1 MITRDTGRRNRAANA
16 SNRNRLCKFTRAL
29 AILALLLSLAPFASA
44 QGFRGSLRGV
54 VRDSSGAVVV
64 GAKVTATNAATGF
77 TRDATSVEDGGY
89 VIPELPAGNYTVT
102 TQAKN
107 LSAPATQA
115 TIAVGSDTTLDI
127 TLSPG
132 PATATLTVTTAAP
145 LIDASETQLSTDIQN
160 QLVQELPL
168 NGRDFGKLVA
178 LVPGVTVEGSGVA
191 GSEKGTGQ
199 FNINGN
205 RDRSN
210 NYTLDGTD
218 DNDPFHNNSA
228 LNQVGISGDP
238 ATLLPLDSIQ
248 EFNLQNQFQA
258 EYGRNSGS
266 VVNIITKSGSNEIH
280 GSAYEY
286 HRNSFFDARNFFNV
300 RGADANTGL
309 PLQQSLFINNDFGG
323 SLGGP
328 IVRDKT
334 FFFGAYEGQRER
346 VGSDFDLFVPTA
358 ADRTQA
364 IAQAKLDNPAI
375 NTGPTDAIL
384 TKFFPASTTG
394 IIPFTVKDTNEDDN
408 FIVKLDHRFSEKYL
422 LSGRYAFGQGSQ
434 VFPFGSLGGFGSGSR
449 LPAFAQSSPVRV
461 QLVSISFVSTLDPT
475 RINEARFG
483 YTRFRTSFSSLDAGF
498 DPSTVGLNFGTS
510 KLGLPE
516 FDFGGTFDNLGAT
529 AFSIPRGRVSQ
540 NFQWL
545 DNFTWIRGKHTWKF
559 GGEYRRV
566 AVDSFNDNLER
577 GLFSFSPCSTPCAE
591 DGLPTTVN
599 LLTQYYLGNAFVE
612 ALQGNTQRNTF
623 NNGFSLFAQDEW
635 RVRSS
640 LTINAGLRWEY
651 FGILSADNNQ
661 LLSNLDAN
669 GNLVVVGS
677 PTLKHL
683 YNRDLNNFGP
693 RLGVAW
699 SPLNRTVVR
708 ANYGIYYDYVPQDI
722 MLDNFTNS
730 AGVSTNP
737 IGTKP
742 VTGLDFNQNA
752 FNGSDTS
759 TPILTPTVF
768 PNSIFFI
775 PKNFST
781 PYMQTWS
788 LNLQQGVGNAVGLE
802 AGYVGTKGTH
812 LVRLLDANQPDT
824 QTGLRPNPN
833 FRFMDEF
840 ASISS
845 STYHALQLTAR
856 IRAWHG
862 VTGFAGYVFSKSL
875 DDASDGIDFNFAT
888 AALPQN
894 SLNLKAEH
902 GPSTFDTRHRFTT
915 AMNYQVPVWQAP
927 PHWLAAGWQ
936 LNTIITAQS
945 GRPIPIVNSSDN
957 STGFD
962 NQQFPFFDTASNFHQ
977 RPNVVPG
984 QPFILPNWNAATG
997 YLNPAAF
1004 AQPDDGTFG
1013 DLGRNAIYGPG
1024 FWNVDFSVTKNTNLT
1039 ERLLLQLRFEFFN
1052 IFNHPQFALPGN
1064 SFGSDSF
1071 GQVTQTPDVA
1081 QGNPGLGG
1089 GGPRVMQFAARFQF

>member
-1 MITRDTGRRNRAANA
+1 MIALTHSRTNKIKLTPAGNFLRM
-16 SNRNRLCKFTRAL
+16 SLRAL
-29 AILALLLSLAPFASA
+29 AILALLACAASSASA
-44 QGFRGSLRGV
+44 QSFRGSLRGA
-54 VRDSSGAVVV
+54 VRDSSGGVVV
-64 GAKVTATNAATGF
+64 GAKVTATNDATGF
-77 TRDATSVEDGGY
+77 TRDAITVADGGY
-89 VIPELPAGNYTVT
+89 VIPELAAGNYSVATV
-102 TQAKN
+102 AKD
-107 LSAPATQA
+107 LRAPVSKAV
-115 TIAVGSDTTLDI
+115 IEVGSDTTLDI
-127 TLSPG
+127 IVAPG
-132 PATATLTVTTAAP
+132 PASTSLTVTTASP
-145 LIDASETQLSTDIQN
+145 LIDTSETQLSTDIQN
-160 QLVQELPL
+160 RLVQELPL

-228 LNQVGISGDP
+228 LNQVGISGAP
-238 ATLLPLDSIQ
+238 ATLLPLDAIQ

-266 VVNIITKSGSNEIH
+266 VVNIITKSGANQLH
-280 GSAYEY
+280 GSLYEY
-286 HRNSFFDARNFFNV
+286 HRNSFFDARNFFNPV
-300 RGADANTGL
+300 GKPHT
-309 PLQQSLFINNDFGG
+309 QFINNNFGG
-323 SLGGP
+323 SFGAP
-328 IVRDKT
+328 VIHDKT
-334 FFFGAYEGQRER
+334 FFFGTYEGQRER
-346 VGSDFDLFVPTA
+346 EGSDFLLFVPTA
-358 ADRTQA
+358 AERVQA
-364 IAQAKLDNPAI
+364 MAQAKLDNPAI

-384 TKFFPASTTG
+384 ARFFPASTTRT
-394 IIPFTVKDTNEDDN
+394 IPFAVRDKNDSNN
-408 FIVKLDHRFSEKYL
+408 FILKLDHLFSSKYL
-422 LSGRYAFGQGSQ
+422 LSGRYAFGQDSQ

-449 LPAFAQSSPVRV
+449 LPAFAQTSPTRV
-461 QLVSISFVSTLDPT
+461 QLLSISFVTTLDPT
-475 RINEARFG
+475 RINELRFG
-483 YTRFRTSFSSLDAGF
+483 YTRFRTSFSALDAGF
-498 DPSTVGLNFGTS
+498 APSSVGLNFGTGKS
-510 KLGLPE
+510 GLPE

-529 AFSIPRGRVSQ
+529 AFSIPRGRISQ
-540 NFQWL
+540 NFQLL
-545 DNFTWIRGKHTWKF
+545 DNFTWIRGTHTLKF
-559 GGEYRRV
+559 GGEYRRI

-577 GLFSFSPCSTPCAE
+577 GLFSFSPCSMPCPE
-591 DGLPTTVN
+591 QNLPPAIN

-623 NNGFSLFAQDEW
+623 NNGFSLFAQDAW
-635 RVRSS
+635 RVRPT
-640 LTINAGLRWEY
+640 LTISAGLRWEY
-651 FGILSADNNQ
+651 FGILSSDNNN
-661 LLSNLDAN
+661 LLSNLDAH

-677 PTLKHL
+677 PTLQQL
-683 YNRDLNNFGP
+683 YHRDGDNFGP

-699 SPLNRTVVR
+699 SPLSRTVVR

-737 IGTKP
+737 IGPQP
-742 VTGLDFNQNA
+742 VTGLNFNQNA

-775 PKNFST
+775 PRNFST

-788 LNLQQGVGNAVGLE
+788 LNLQQQVGNSIGLE

-840 ASISS
+840 ASISN
-845 STYHALQLTAR
+845 STYHALQLAAR
-856 IRAWHG
+856 VRAWHG
-862 VTGFAGYVFSKSL
+862 VSGFAGYVFSKSL

-894 SLNLKAEH
+894 SNNLKAEH
-902 GPSTFDTRHRFTT
+902 GPSTFDNRHRFTT
-915 AMNYQVPVWQAP
+915 ALNYQAP
-927 PHWLAAGWQ
+927 AWGALPQKLGAGWQ
-936 LNTIITAQS
+936 LNTIVTAQS
-945 GRPIPIVNSSDN
+945 GRPIPIVNSLDN
-957 STGFD
+957 STVPA

-984 QPFILPNWNAATG
+984 QPFVLPNWNAMTG
-997 YLNPAAF
+997 YLNPQAF
-1004 AQPDDGTFG
+1004 VQPANGTFG
-1013 DLGRNAIYGPG
+1013 NLGRNAIYGPG
-1024 FWNVDFSVTKNTNLT
+1024 FWNADFSVTKNTNLT

-1052 IFNHPQFALPGN
+1052 IFNHPQFSLPGN
-1064 SFGSDSF
+1064 SFGSASF
-1071 GQVTQTPDVA
+1071 GQVTQTPDNA

-1089 GGPRVMQFAARFQF
+1089 GGPRVLQFAARFQF

>member
-1 MITRDTGRRNRAANA
+1 MQNA
-16 SNRNRLCKFTRAL
+16 SMRRKNRITQSLAGKILRGSLATL
-29 AILALLLSLAPFASA
+29 AILTLLASNAPRTFAQS
-44 QGFRGSLRGV
+44 FRGSLRGV
-54 VRDSSGAVVV
+54 VRDSSGGVVV
-64 GAKVTATNAATGF
+64 GAKVTATNDATGF
-77 TRDATSVEDGGY
+77 SRGAITVADGGY
-89 VIPELPAGNYTVT
+89 VIPELPAGNYSIATE
-102 TQAKN
+102 AKD
-107 LSAPATQA
+107 LKAPVSRA
-115 TIAVGSDTTLDI
+115 IIEVGSDTTLDI
-127 TLSPG
+127 TVAPG
-132 PATATLTVTTAAP
+132 PASTSLTVTTVAP
-145 LIDASETQLSTDIQN
+145 LIDTSETQLSTDIQN
-160 QLVQELPL
+160 RLVQELPL

-228 LNQVGISGDP
+228 LNQVGISGAP
-238 ATLLPLDSIQ
+238 ATLLPLDAIQ
-248 EFNLQNQFQA
+248 EFNLQNQFLA

-266 VVNIITKSGSNEIH
+266 VVNIITKSGANQLH
-280 GSAYEY
+280 GSLYEY
-286 HRNSFFDARNFFNV
+286 HRNSFFDARNFFNPV
-300 RGADANTGL
+300 GT
-309 PLQQSLFINNDFGG
+309 PQTQFINNNFGG
-323 SLGGP
+323 SFGAP
-328 IVRDKT
+328 IIHDKT

-346 VGSDFDLFVPTA
+346 EGSDFDLFVPTA

-364 IAQAKLDNPAI
+364 MAQAKLDNPGI

-384 TKFFPASTTG
+384 AKFFPASTTG
-394 IIPFTVKDTNEDDN
+394 VIPFAVKDKNDSNN
-408 FIVKLDHRFSEKYL
+408 FILKLDHLFSSKYL
-422 LSGRYAFGQGSQ
+422 LSGRYAFGQDSQ
-434 VFPFGSLGGFGSGSR
+434 VFPLGSLGGFGSGSR
-449 LPAFAQSSPVRV
+449 LSAFEQTSPTRV
-461 QLVSISFVSTLDPT
+461 QLLSIGFVITLDPT

-483 YTRFRTSFSSLDAGF
+483 YTRFRTSFSSLDASF
-498 DPSTVGLNFGTS
+498 DPSSVGLNFGTG

-529 AFSIPRGRVSQ
+529 AFSIPRGRISQ

-545 DNFTWIRGKHTWKF
+545 DNFTWIRGTHTWKF

-577 GLFSFSPCSTPCAE
+577 GLLSFSPCNMCAE
-591 DGLPTTVN
+591 AGLPTAVN

-623 NNGFSLFAQDEW
+623 NNGFSLFAQDQW
-635 RVRSS
+635 RARPT
-640 LTINAGLRWEY
+640 LTISAGLRWEY
-651 FGILSADNNQ
+651 FGILSADNNN

-683 YNRDLNNFGP
+683 YNRDLDNFGP

-699 SPLNRTVVR
+699 SPLAHTVVR

-737 IGTKP
+737 IGSKP

-775 PKNFST
+775 PRNFST

-788 LNLQQGVGNAVGLE
+788 LNLQQQVGNSIGLE

-840 ASISS
+840 ASISN
-845 STYHALQLTAR
+845 STYHALQLAAR
-856 IRAWHG
+856 VRGWHG
-862 VTGFAGYVFSKSL
+862 ISGFAGYVFSKSL

-894 SLNLKAEH
+894 SNNLKAEH
-902 GPSTFDTRHRFTT
+902 GPSTFDNRHRFTT
-915 AMNYQVPVWQAP
+915 ALNYQVPAWGSL
-927 PHWLAAGWQ
+927 PHMLAAGWQ
-936 LNTIITAQS
+936 LNTIVTAQS

-957 STGFD
+957 STGSA

-977 RPNVVPG
+977 RPDVVAG
-984 QPFILPNWNAATG
+984 QPFVIPNWNALTG
-997 YLNPAAF
+997 YLNPRAF
-1004 AQPDDGTFG
+1004 MQPPDGTFG
-1013 DLGRNAIYGPG
+1013 NLGRNAIYGPG

-1052 IFNHPQFALPGN
+1052 IFNHPQFSLPGN
-1064 SFGSDSF
+1064 SFGSASF

-1089 GGPRVMQFAARFQF
+1089 GGPRVLQFAARFQF

>member
-1 MITRDTGRRNRAANA
+1 MITLTHTRSMQITQSAAGNFLWTIA
-16 SNRNRLCKFTRAL
+16 NT
-29 AILALLLSLAPFASA
+29 LALLMLLACVPSSVAA
-44 QGFRGSLRGV
+44 QSFRGSLRGI
-54 VRDSSGAVVV
+54 VRDTSGGVVV
-64 GAKVTATNAATGF
+64 GARVTATNDATGF
-77 TRDATSVEDGGY
+77 SRDAITVADGGY
-89 VIPELPAGNYTVT
+89 VIPELPAGNYSVATE
-102 TQAKN
+102 AKD
-107 LSAPATQA
+107 LKAPVNRA
-115 TIAVGSDTTLDI
+115 IIEVGSDTTLDI
-127 TLSPG
+127 TVAPG
-132 PATATLTVTTAAP
+132 PASTSLIVTSAAP

-160 QLVQELPL
+160 RLVQELPL

-228 LNQVGISGDP
+228 LNQVGISGAP
-238 ATLLPLDSIQ
+238 ATLLPLDAIQ

-266 VVNIITKSGSNEIH
+266 VINIVTKSGTNELH
-280 GSAYEY
+280 GSLYEY
-286 HRNSFFDARNFFNV
+286 HRNSFFDARNFFNPV
-300 RGADANTGL
+300 GT
-309 PLQQSLFINNDFGG
+309 QQTQFINNNFGG
-323 SLGGP
+323 SFGAP
-328 IVRDKT
+328 IIHDKT
-334 FFFGAYEGQRER
+334 FFFGTYEGQRER
-346 VGSDFDLFVPTA
+346 EGSDFLLFVPTA
-358 ADRTQA
+358 AQRTQA

-384 TKFFPASTTG
+384 ARFFPTSATG
-394 IIPFTVKDTNEDDN
+394 VLPFAVRDKNDSNN
-408 FIVKLDHRFSEKYL
+408 FILKLDHLFSSKYL
-422 LSGRYAFGQGSQ
+422 LSGRYAFGQDSQ
-434 VFPFGSLGGFGSGSR
+434 IFPFGSLGGFGSGSR
-449 LPAFAQSSPVRV
+449 LPAFAQTSPTRV
-461 QLVSISFVSTLDPT
+461 QLVSVSFVTTLDPT
-475 RINEARFG
+475 RINETRFG

-498 DPSTVGLNFGTS
+498 DPSSVGLNFGTG
-510 KLGLPE
+510 KFGLPE

-529 AFSIPRGRVSQ
+529 AFSIPRGRISQ
-540 NFQWL
+540 NFQLL
-545 DNFTWIRGKHTWKF
+545 DNFTWIRGTHTWKF

-577 GLFSFSPCSTPCAE
+577 GLFSFSPCSAPTCPE
-591 DGLPTTVN
+591 FGLPTAVN

-623 NNGFSLFAQDEW
+623 NNGFSLFAEDGW
-635 RVRSS
+635 RVRPS
-640 LTINAGLRWEY
+640 LTVTAGLRWEY
-651 FGILSADNNQ
+651 FGILSADHNN

-677 PTLKHL
+677 RTLKQL
-683 YNRDLNNFGP
+683 YHRDLNNFGP

-699 SPLNRTVVR
+699 SPLSHFVVR

-737 IGTKP
+737 IGPKP

-768 PNSIFFI
+768 QNSIFFI
-775 PKNFST
+775 PRNFST

-788 LNLQQGVGNAVGLE
+788 LNLQQQVGNSIGLE
-802 AGYVGTKGTH
+802 AGYVGTKGTR
-812 LVRLLDANQPDT
+812 LVRLLDVNQPDT
-824 QTGLRPNPN
+824 QTGIRPNPN

-840 ASISS
+840 ASISN
-845 STYHALQLTAR
+845 STYHALQLAAR
-856 IRAWHG
+856 LRGWHG
-862 VTGFAGYVFSKSL
+862 FSGFAGYVFSKSL

-888 AALPQN
+888 AALPQD
-894 SLNLKAEH
+894 SRNLKAEH

-915 AMNYQVPVWQAP
+915 ALNYQVPTRGSL
-927 PHWLAAGWQ
+927 PHKLAAGWQ
-936 LNTIITAQS
+936 LNTIVTAQS
-945 GRPIPIVNSSDN
+945 GRPIPIVNSFDN
-957 STGFD
+957 STIPA
-962 NQQFPFFDTASNFHQ
+962 NEQFPFFDTASNFHQ

-984 QPFILPNWNAATG
+984 QPFILPNWNPAMG

-1004 AQPDDGTFG
+1004 AQPADGTFG
-1013 DLGRNAIYGPG
+1013 NLGRNAIYGPG

-1064 SFGSDSF
+1064 SFGSSSF
-1071 GQVTQTPDVA
+1071 GQVTATPDVA

-1089 GGPRVMQFAARFQF
+1089 GGPRVVQLAARFQF